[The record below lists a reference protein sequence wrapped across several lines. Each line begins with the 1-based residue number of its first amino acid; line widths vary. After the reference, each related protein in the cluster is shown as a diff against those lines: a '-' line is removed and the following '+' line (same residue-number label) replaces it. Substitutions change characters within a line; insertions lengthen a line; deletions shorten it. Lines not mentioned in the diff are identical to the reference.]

1 MIKTP
6 IRQRFVLHVSMV
18 NGERRSMPEKRI
30 FFDLE
35 IDRFFALNFGLRVIW
50 RKSLT
55 RLSISY

>member
-18 NGERRSMPEKRI
+18 NGKRCATSKKQI

-35 IDRFFALNFGLRVIW
+35 IDRFFAPKFRLKVIW
-50 RKSLT
+50 RKSLS
-55 RLSISY
+55 RFSISY

>member
-18 NGERRSMPEKRI
+18 NGERRSMPENES

-35 IDRFFALNFGLRVIW
+35 IDRIFALN
-50 RKSLT
+50 
-55 RLSISY
+55 